1 MLTLALEKPMHA
13 SIPTS
18 LRLSF
23 RQTFARA
30 AAVALVALPVACD
43 KKADEAPATGASS
56 IPAAAVPAPA
66 AAAKKP
72 ATTLTLADL
81 KKAYKSEF
89 DDMSK
94 AALPMDKKVEAFVA
108 KVGKPESDTGRTKTW
123 YALDSGKCSK
133 VVIDGKDGSIMD
145 ETAANA
151 DCGL

>member
-1 MLTLALEKPMHA
+1 MNA
-13 SIPTS
+13 SIHTC
-18 LRLSF
+18 LRLAS

-30 AAVALVALPVACD
+30 AALALMTSLVACD
-43 KKADEAPATGASS
+43 KKADEAPA
-56 IPAAAVPAPA
+56 AAAPAPA

-94 AALPMDKKVEAFVA
+94 AALATDKKVDAFVA
-108 KVGKPESDTGRTKTW
+108 KVGKPESDTGRTKIW

-133 VVIDGKDGSIMD
+133 VVIDGKDGSMTD
-145 ETAANA
+145 ESAANA

>member
-1 MLTLALEKPMHA
+1 MNA
-13 SIPTS
+13 SIHTC
-18 LRLSF
+18 LRLAS

-30 AAVALVALPVACD
+30 AALALMTSLVACD
-43 KKADEAPATGASS
+43 KKADEAPAAGSTST
-56 IPAAAVPAPA
+56 PAAAAPAPA

-94 AALPMDKKVEAFVA
+94 AALATDKKVDAFVA
-108 KVGKPESDTGRTKTW
+108 KVGKPESDTGRTKIW

-133 VVIDGKDGSIMD
+133 VVIDGKDGSMTD
-145 ETAANA
+145 ESAANA